1 MTLVKFQLATS
12 PHRASVSAVRRAAAS
27 GLGGSRRMAISRQR
41 LKGVRWAATRS
52 HNDHKGSKKWVCTM
66 CTPGASDSV
75 VPALDS
81 AGFGMFLGEW
91 RFFKGW
97 RPVRVPLRDVF
108 PLFMGFSASE
118 RAHFAHLWAPS
129 GAFFIGGRC
138 CGRLPPSILG
148 ATGCCS
154 LPVHG
159 R

>member
-1 MTLVKFQLATS
+1 MTLAKFQLATF
-12 PHRASVSAVRRAAAS
+12 PLRRASVEAVRRAAAS

-91 RFFKGW
+91 RFFKDW
-97 RPVRVPLRDVF
+97 RPVSSPTSGRV
-108 PLFMGFSASE
+108 S
-118 RAHFAHLWAPS
+118 
-129 GAFFIGGRC
+129 
-138 CGRLPPSILG
+138 
-148 ATGCCS
+148 
-154 LPVHG
+154 PVHG
-159 R
+159 LFCL

>member
-1 MTLVKFQLATS
+1 MTLVKFQLATF
-12 PHRASVSAVRRAAAS
+12 PLRRASVEAVRRAAAS

-97 RPVRVPLRDVF
+97 RPVRVPPRARVF
-108 PLFMGFSASE
+108 PISE
-118 RAHFAHLWAPS
+118 
-129 GAFFIGGRC
+129 AF
-138 CGRLPPSILG
+138 
-148 ATGCCS
+148 
-154 LPVHG
+154 
-159 R
+159 